1 MRWKLPLY
9 IPPVFHGHSL
19 NSARVTRGCASDQTN
34 NHCLLHA
41 IINAIRLGQQQ
52 NWQDQ
57 HRYTR
62 FYTPAAKSF
71 HCKYL
76 SRLIVI
82 NIKIVFN
89 STQTTGRLI
98 RNKIMLYSVKQ
109 IVFMSEMN
117 VLCASKIISTFSL
130 WRMI

>member
-1 MRWKLPLY
+1 MRWKLPLC
-9 IPPVFHGHSL
+9 IPSVFHCHHSL
-19 NSARVTRGCASDQTN
+19 NSTRVTRGCACDQTN

-41 IINAIRLGQQQ
+41 IINTIRLGQQQ

-62 FYTPAAKSF
+62 FYTTAAKSF
-71 HCKYL
+71 HGKYL

-82 NIKIVFN
+82 NNKIVFN
-89 STQTTGRLI
+89 SKQTTGRLI
-98 RNKIMLYSVKQ
+98 RNEIMLYSANDC
-109 IVFMSEMN
+109 FYEWN